1 MSKFQKV
8 SPVFNSIINKIPNV
22 LLAAREQN
30 TIKNYWGCF
39 EKWVSWSE
47 QFTEVSPMPSEEI
60 HIIIYLLTLL
70 QTGKNY
76 PVIKSTLYAIKFFHK
91 IIGFEE
97 PCKTNLTTL
106 ILEGIKRICCH
117 TTQKKDPITPEQL
130 QKIYELLGG
139 ERMTLLNLRT
149 LLISVLS
156 FMGFLRFSEV
166 ITLTLGDIII
176 HETHISIF
184 IEKSKTDVYRDGY
197 WVYLAKLHSSSL
209 CPKSLLEK
217 YIKIAKINKPEH
229 FLFRQILHTK
239 NKFRLKRANK
249 PISYS
254 TTRENLLSALQK
266 IGLEPKNYGLH
277 SLRAGGATSAANL
290 GVEDRLFQKHGR
302 WKSVNVK
309 NGYIHEDLNSLLSVS
324 KNLGL

>member
-1 MSKFQKV
+1 MFSEFVRKGIMSKFQKV

-47 QFTEVSPMPSEEI
+47 KFTEVSPMPSEEI

-117 TTQKKDPITPEQL
+117 TTQKKGPITPEQL
-130 QKIYELLGG
+130 HKIFELLGG
-139 ERMTLLNLRT
+139 DDFT
-149 LLISVLS
+149 
-156 FMGFLRFSEV
+156 
-166 ITLTLGDIII
+166 
-176 HETHISIF
+176 
-184 IEKSKTDVYRDGY
+184 
-197 WVYLAKLHSSSL
+197 
-209 CPKSLLEK
+209 
-217 YIKIAKINKPEH
+217 
-229 FLFRQILHTK
+229 
-239 NKFRLKRANK
+239 
-249 PISYS
+249 
-254 TTRENLLSALQK
+254 
-266 IGLEPKNYGLH
+266 
-277 SLRAGGATSAANL
+277 
-290 GVEDRLFQKHGR
+290 
-302 WKSVNVK
+302 
-309 NGYIHEDLNSLLSVS
+309 
-324 KNLGL
+324 